1 MATPLPG
8 GSTSRSAKV
17 TPPVTELKPIE
28 DLLPELLLRPEHL
41 EDPGVEKQTGHAP
54 WTTAAPQTSETVA
67 QPEAE
72 EPTAAQRSNHS
83 VGRPSSAG
91 AEDGSQ
97 RQKVQVSRPQTDHS
111 IQRTTEAPFPFFSDD
126 DCPPDCSCYGRVEK
140 NSMISRCVSHK
151 LHAEIPTA
159 VSDTESTITHV
170 SSLTLNDLRFF
181 FFRFIFFVLVPDSIP
196 SNSRYILLMNN
207 HIQGIQLDLLK
218 HLSSLEFLLLSNNRL
233 TDGAIAG
240 RELPGQRPGR
250 SPGLEELRLEG
261 NQLRAVSEAAWTR
274 CPGLL
279 VLSLSNNSLGGGSGS
294 LPEAVLRPLTHLR
307 TLNLDHNR
315 LSSVPLGLP
324 LSLKELYLKGN
335 LIREFRDGV
344 FGGVSQLVLLDLS
357 SNRLTNKGLPRE
369 ALLNGTHL
377 GSLNQEG
384 NRLKQV
390 PPHLPQSLKTLNLE
404 GNLIWSVG
412 RRSLSRLTQLELC
425 HNRLRQVPRQLPPG
439 LRSLALTHNQIH
451 SVSPDAFCWGQVAL
465 SGLLQVRLEH
475 NLSHMGRLDSRAFR
489 CLRGPQILRFY

>member
-41 EDPGVEKQTGHAP
+41 EDPGVEKRTGHAP

-126 DCPPDCSCYGRVEK
+126 DCPPDCSCYGRVVQ
-140 NSMISRCVSHK
+140 C
-151 LHAEIPTA
+151 
-159 VSDTESTITHV
+159 SDRRVEQ
-170 SSLTLNDLRFF
+170 
-181 FFRFIFFVLVPDSIP
+181 VPYGIP

-233 TDGAIAG
+233 TDGAIADAFDG
-240 RELPGQRPGR
+240 APALK
-250 SPGLEELRLEG
+250 RLFLDG
-261 NQLRAVSEAAWTR
+261 N
-274 CPGLL
+274 LL
-279 VLSLSNNSLGGGSGS
+279 
-294 LPEAVLRPLTHLR
+294 A
-307 TLNLDHNR
+307 
-315 LSSVPLGLP
+315 SVPAGLP
-324 LSLKELYLKGN
+324 
-335 LIREFRDGV
+335 V
-344 FGGVSQLVLLDLS
+344 
-357 SNRLTNKGLPRE
+357 
-369 ALLNGTHL
+369 
-377 GSLNQEG
+377 
-384 NRLKQV
+384 
-390 PPHLPQSLKTLNLE
+390 
-404 GNLIWSVG
+404 W
-412 RRSLSRLTQLELC
+412 RSCVWRVTS
-425 HNRLRQVPRQLPPG
+425 
-439 LRSLALTHNQIH
+439 
-451 SVSPDAFCWGQVAL
+451 
-465 SGLLQVRLEH
+465 
-475 NLSHMGRLDSRAFR
+475 
-489 CLRGPQILRFY
+489 